1 MMADD
6 KPDEHDAAPAGG
18 PEGLPGNAAPGDDDA
33 APPADEGVGGMDT
46 LMLELLV
53 CPLTKK
59 PLHYDPTANE
69 LVSEA
74 AGLAYPVRGGVPILL
89 PSEARPLRDEPV
101 PGAGA

>member
-1 MMADD
+1 MAAD
-6 KPDEHDAAPAGG
+6 KSEDHDATPAG
-18 PEGLPGNAAPGDDDA
+18 EPGDSRGDRVPSREDGPRSA
-33 APPADEGVGGMDT
+33 ENGVGGMDT
-46 LMLELLV
+46 RMLELLV

-59 PLHYDPTANE
+59 TLRYDEAANE

>member
-1 MMADD
+1 MADD
-6 KPDEHDAAPAGG
+6 KSEQEAATAGAMPTVAAPDGEDAGAGNG
-18 PEGLPGNAAPGDDDA
+18 P
-33 APPADEGVGGMDT
+33 GGMDT
-46 LMLELLV
+46 AMLDLLV

-59 PLHYDPTANE
+59 PLHYDAEANE

-101 PGAGA
+101 PGAGR

>member
-1 MMADD
+1 MADD
-6 KPDEHDAAPAGG
+6 KSEEEAAASGAMPMAGSPDT
-18 PEGLPGNAAPGDDDA
+18 DDA
-33 APPADEGVGGMDT
+33 GAEARNGPGGMDT
-46 LMLELLV
+46 AMLDLLV

-59 PLHYDPTANE
+59 PLHYDAEANE

-101 PGAGA
+101 PGAGR